1 MNRRKERNACAQEL
15 PFTLLDVRNVF
26 LNSRGKD
33 KGWIEQNI
41 VQAYDLNK
49 LLISA
54 KEVNQIRTINLSPED
69 EKKLEE
75 YRDNAFLE
83 IEGLQEMYEKIE
95 RASQIYIDRQSSE
108 YKTVPNIAQKVAAAR
123 IALT

>member
-1 MNRRKERNACAQEL
+1 
-15 PFTLLDVRNVF
+15 
-26 LNSRGKD
+26 
-33 KGWIEQNI
+33 
-41 VQAYDLNK
+41 
-49 LLISA
+49 
-54 KEVNQIRTINLSPED
+54 LSPED

-75 YRDNAFLE
+75 YRDDAFLE

-95 RASQIYIDRQSSE
+95 KASLIYIERQSSE

>member
-1 MNRRKERNACAQEL
+1 M
-15 PFTLLDVRNVF
+15 
-26 LNSRGKD
+26 
-33 KGWIEQNI
+33 
-41 VQAYDLNK
+41 
-49 LLISA
+49 
-54 KEVNQIRTINLSPED
+54 SPED
-69 EKKLEE
+69 TEKLEE

-83 IEGLQEMYEKIE
+83 IEGLQEMCEKIE